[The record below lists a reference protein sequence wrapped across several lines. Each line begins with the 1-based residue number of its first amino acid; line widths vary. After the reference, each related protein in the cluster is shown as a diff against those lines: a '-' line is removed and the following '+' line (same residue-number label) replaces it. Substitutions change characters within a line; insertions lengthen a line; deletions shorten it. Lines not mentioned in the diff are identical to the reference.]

1 MTQGDGVSEIIEKT
15 VTLTDKINITDKARE
30 SICNQGI
37 DKYLFIGAF
46 YGKEKLHIVGYKI
59 LGDI

>member
-1 MTQGDGVSEIIEKT
+1 MLDLRHRRYMFLNKNVKKT

-46 YGKEKLHIVGYKI
+46 YIVLEVQYGY
-59 LGDI
+59 